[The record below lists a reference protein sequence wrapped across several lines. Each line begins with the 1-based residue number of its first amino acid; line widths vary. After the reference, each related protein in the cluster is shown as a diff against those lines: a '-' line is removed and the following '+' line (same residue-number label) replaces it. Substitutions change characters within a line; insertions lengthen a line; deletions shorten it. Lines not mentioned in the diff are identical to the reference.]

1 VARCVDD
8 HERCKDLGGESR
20 DKVARA
26 IDKAHRLAIDLG
38 GEDFGRQREERAPCH
53 VPEESHAA
61 QRDREQNLIRL
72 LQRAEQNHERREPD
86 EAHEV
91 LDQASIIEIT
101 RMRTALE
108 VLALRYA
115 IPNLT
120 QDDITCAENAMHKG
134 NTARDISTWEAANRE
149 FHAGIY
155 RPCQMP
161 RLLSHIDA
169 LHEARLRYMYA
180 TSTLIEWD
188 VKSENEH
195 LQSLEAIRAK
205 DGRSACALMEKHID
219 DAGCILVDAVGSLH
233 TQTDE

>member
-1 VARCVDD
+1 MDVDSSDSLPARIAAALA
-8 HERCKDLGGESR
+8 EQIIRGDLRPG
-20 DKVARA
+20 ARVRQDA
-26 IDKAHRLAIDLG
+26 IADEFNAS
-38 GEDFGRQREERAPCH
+38 H
-53 VPEESHAA
+53 VPV
-61 QRDREQNLIRL
+61 REAFRRL
-72 LQRAEQNHERREPD
+72 EARGLLVSRERKGVYVP
-86 EAHEV
+86 V

-149 FHAGIY
+149 FHASIY

-195 LQSLEAIRAK
+195 LEILEAIKAK
-205 DGRSACALMEKHID
+205 DGRSARALMEKHIN
-219 DAGCILVDAVGSLH
+219 DAGSILVAAVSSLH
-233 TQTDE
+233 TQTDD